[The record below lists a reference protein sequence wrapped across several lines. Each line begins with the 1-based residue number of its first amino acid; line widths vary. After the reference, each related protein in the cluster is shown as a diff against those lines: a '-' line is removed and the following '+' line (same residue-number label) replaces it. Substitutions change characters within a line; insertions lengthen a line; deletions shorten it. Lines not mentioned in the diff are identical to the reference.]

1 MYKIGQY
8 NVSNSN
14 QELENC

>member
-8 NVSNSN
+8 NLSNSN

>member
-1 MYKIGQY
+1 MDKIGQY
-8 NVSNSN
+8 NLSNSN

>member
-1 MYKIGQY
+1 MEKIGQY
-8 NVSNSN
+8 NLSNSN